1 MHEALL
7 TRYDESTETE
17 YDIHVE
23 FEVIEREGIPGHTHQ
38 NDPYSSTIELGL
50 VRNADTFEEIEPD
63 EIECDYL
70 FEVYEKDRL

>member
-7 TRYDESTETE
+7 TRYDENDNEIEIAIE
-17 YDIHVE
+17 YEI
-23 FEVIEREGIPGHTHQ
+23 IEREGISGHTHQ